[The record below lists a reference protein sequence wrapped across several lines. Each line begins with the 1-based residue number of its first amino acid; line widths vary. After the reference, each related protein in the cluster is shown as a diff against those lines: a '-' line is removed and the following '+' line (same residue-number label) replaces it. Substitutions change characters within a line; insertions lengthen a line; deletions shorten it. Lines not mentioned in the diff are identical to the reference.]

1 MTHLKYCCRH
11 CHVLRST
18 PLTCITAIGHAF
30 RIRERC
36 ENESLGPSASVGKAR
51 NFQEPTV
58 TLSVLFEQQLRATV
72 CCQRIK
78 RLASEI
84 ALHGRTA
91 FRNGLQ
97 TDGCVLYMRSKH
109 KHHRSFT
116 RRRGISTRSAA
127 AAGFRDREKREERR
141 RDCQLVRSAANRH
154 YLSSPCQTIEIRT
167 NWWTTSIWS
176 AVESRRNFRRRR

>member
-1 MTHLKYCCRH
+1 MYYEVRH
-11 CHVLRST
+11 SRALQ
-18 PLTCITAIGHAF
+18 
-30 RIRERC
+30 
-36 ENESLGPSASVGKAR
+36 PS
-51 NFQEPTV
+51 V
-58 TLSVLFEQQLRATV
+58 TLLESANAVKTNHLGLRHQSGRRETFKNQQSHSRYWFEQQLRATV